1 MVPVI
6 QLVQQQHQTITVYR
20 ILKTA
25 AAHTLKHMQTNV
37 WTHTHTS
44 QLLIIIYKLID
55 FKLI

>member
-25 AAHTLKHMQTNV
+25 AAHILKHMQTNV
-37 WTHTHTS
+37 WTHTHQSVTDNY
-44 QLLIIIYKLID
+44 L
-55 FKLI
+55 